1 MRVLH
6 VEDNPVDADL
16 ARRQLA
22 RTAMDISL
30 DQAASLASART
41 CLEHPENYDV
51 ALVDLR
57 LPDGSGLEL
66 LAEIR
71 ARQLPLAVVMLTG
84 SGDQE
89 SAIVALQAGA
99 DDYLSKGHNAFDKLP
114 ATLRDAWQRFHE
126 AASRRSH
133 PLRVL
138 YAEHNQA
145 DIDLTQRH
153 LARHAPHIRV
163 TVVNSVGQVLSL
175 LPTAPSEPSAYDVL
189 LLDYRLPGTDALEA
203 VKILRAERGLDIPI
217 VLVSGHGSE
226 EVAAQAIH
234 LGVDD
239 YLSKHDG
246 YLYELP
252 ATLEKVH
259 RQAELARERSNLRAT
274 TERLNHVL
282 AASPVILYSLRLTE
296 NGMVPNWVSGN
307 IGHLLGFTESEALAP
322 GWWLDHIHPDDRE
335 TVLALTASLP
345 DTGQCTYDYRFI
357 DRSGQVRW
365 IHDDLRLIRQNA
377 KAAREAIGA
386 WRDITEAKQAEQIQ
400 ETRIAVL
407 DGLVG
412 NRSLDLILNQIATRL
427 EELYPEMQVS
437 ILLRNTQ
444 NGRLYTGAAPSLP
457 AFYNAAVNGL
467 EPRVGFGSCGSAA
480 GLGETVIVADI
491 HSHPYWAPYA
501 HLAEQAGLAA
511 CWSIPFKDN
520 AGQVLGTFGVYYGQP
535 RTPSQN
541 ELNVIGE
548 FARITGLAV
557 ERGRAYTHLCQSAA
571 VFESTSEGVIIT
583 DLNSRIV
590 QVNRAY
596 TEITGYSE
604 AEVLGRNPNMV
615 RSGHQDASFYQ
626 AMWNS
631 LLQTGHWRGEIWN
644 RRKNG
649 EVFPQLLTISTVYDN
664 AGQPSHYVGVMTD
677 ISQIKQSEER
687 LEHLAH
693 YDPLTEL
700 PNRLLVQSRLEH
712 ALELAGRSHH
722 IVAVLFI
729 DLDRFKNIN
738 DSLGHP
744 VGDAVLQTIAKRM
757 ASRLREGD
765 TLGRLGGDEFLVV
778 LETIRHP
785 EDAAEVASTLIQ
797 LLEDPLILPNGHEV
811 YISASI
817 GISLY
822 PGDAQTVTELI
833 QHADAAMYQAKDQ
846 GRGIYRYYTS
856 ALTSEV
862 NSRLELDSRMRR
874 ALVQGEFIVHY
885 QPQIDIATGAL
896 IGCEA
901 LVRWQ
906 DPERGLISPAK
917 FIPLAEETGLI
928 MPLGEWVLRTA
939 CAQAKAWTDVGLPP
953 LIMSV
958 NLSGR
963 QLLQSQI
970 VQKVADILNETG
982 LPASQ
987 LKLELTE
994 STIMGRG
1001 EEAVILL
1008 GELRAL
1014 GLRLA
1019 IDDFGTGY
1027 SSLAYLKRFPIDELK
1042 IDQSFVRDIPH
1053 DSNDMEIA
1061 ATIIA
1066 MARNLKLDVLAEGVE
1081 TQEQLAFLTQQGC
1094 HAYQGYLYSR
1104 PVPAEEFSRL
1114 VETARAASG
1123 TGTATDKV
1131 P

>member
-16 ARRQLA
+16 ALRQIA
-22 RTAMDISL
+22 RMAADIRL
-30 DQAASLASART
+30 DQVASLAEARAR
-41 CLEHPENYDV
+41 LNHPEDFDA

-71 ARQLPLAVVMLTG
+71 ERQLPLAVVMLTG

-89 SAIVALQAGA
+89 SAIAALQAGA
-99 DDYLSKGHNAFDKLP
+99 DDYLTKNNNAYEKLP
-114 ATLRDAWQRFHE
+114 ATLHNAWKRYHE
-126 AASRRSH
+126 TTTRRSH

-145 DIDLTQRH
+145 DIDLTLRH
-153 LARHAPHIRV
+153 LARHAPHIRL
-163 TVVNSVGQVLSL
+163 TMATGIDQVLSQ
-175 LPTAPSEPSAYDVL
+175 LPASPNEPSPYEVV
-189 LLDYRLPGTDALEA
+189 LLDYRLPGSDALEG
-203 VKILRAERGLDIPI
+203 VKVLRAERGLDIPI
-217 VLVSGHGSE
+217 VLVSGQGSE

-259 RQAELARERSNLRAT
+259 RQVELARERSNLRAT
-274 TERLNHVL
+274 SERLNHVL
-282 AASPVILYSLRLTE
+282 AASPVILYSLRQME
-296 NGMVPNWVSGN
+296 NDMVPNWVSGN
-307 IGHLLGFTESEALAP
+307 ISRLLGFTESEALAP
-322 GWWLDHIHPDDRE
+322 GWWLDHVHPDDRE
-335 TVLALTASLP
+335 TVLALTASLS
-345 DTGQCTYDYRFI
+345 DTGRCALDYRLI
-357 DRSGQVRW
+357 DKSGQVRW
-365 IHDDLRLIRQNA
+365 IHDELRLVSQDTG
-377 KAAREAIGA
+377 AAREAIGA
-386 WRDITEAKQAEQIQ
+386 WRDITEDRQAEQIQ

-412 NRSLDLILNQIATRL
+412 NRSLDAILNQIAARL
-427 EELYPEMQVS
+427 EGLYPGMQVS
-437 ILLRNTQ
+437 ILLRDSQ
-444 NGRLYTGAAPSLP
+444 DGRLYTGAAPSLP
-457 AFYNAAVNGL
+457 TFYNAAVNGL
-467 EPRVGFGSCGSAA
+467 EAKVGFGSCGSAA
-480 GLGETVIVADI
+480 ALGETVIVADI
-491 HSHPYWAPYA
+491 QSHPYWTSYA
-501 HLAEQAGLAA
+501 HLAAQAGLAA

-535 RTPSQN
+535 RTPTQN
-541 ELNVIGE
+541 ELKLIGE

-583 DLNSRIV
+583 DLTSRIV

-596 TEITGYSE
+596 TEITGYTE
-604 AEVLGRNPNMV
+604 AEVLGRNPSLV
-615 RSGHQDASFYQ
+615 RSGHQDASFYRTL
-626 AMWNS
+626 WES

-664 AGQPSHYVGVMTD
+664 IGQPSHYVGVMTD

-722 IVAVLFI
+722 IVAVLFV

-757 ASRLREGD
+757 AGRLREGD

-785 EDAAEVASTLIQ
+785 EDAAEVATTLIQ

-862 NSRLELDSRMRR
+862 NTRLELDSRMRR
-874 ALVQGEFIVHY
+874 ALVQGEFVVHY
-885 QPQIDIATGAL
+885 QPQIDIATGAMV
-896 IGCEA
+896 GCEA

-906 DPERGLISPAK
+906 DPERGLISPAR

-939 CAQAKAWTDVGLPP
+939 CAQAKAWTQPGQPP
-953 LIMSV
+953 LTMSV

-970 VQKVADILNETG
+970 VQQVANILSETG
-982 LPASQ
+982 LSASQ

-1001 EEAVILL
+1001 EEAVALL
-1008 GELRAL
+1008 GDLRAL

-1042 IDQSFVRDIPH
+1042 IDQSFVRDIPR
-1053 DSNDMEIA
+1053 DTNDMEIA

-1066 MARNLKLDVLAEGVE
+1066 MARNLKLSVIAEGVE

-1094 HAYQGYLYSR
+1094 HSYQGYLYSR
-1104 PVPAEEFSRL
+1104 PVPAEEFTRL
-1114 VETARAASG
+1114 IETARAASG
-1123 TGTATDKV
+1123 TGTATPKAH
-1131 P
+1131 